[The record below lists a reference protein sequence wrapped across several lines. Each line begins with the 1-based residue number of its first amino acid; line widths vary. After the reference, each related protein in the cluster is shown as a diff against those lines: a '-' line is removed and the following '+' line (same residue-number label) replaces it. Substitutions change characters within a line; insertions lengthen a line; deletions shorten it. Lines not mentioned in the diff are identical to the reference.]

1 MKDDERFEISNLIW
15 LLGNELKPLFLCV
28 AWAKI
33 IDFIKLEDLL
43 KDIATKDWLM
53 WKQRITLIMLIS
65 LFEEQILY
73 VRERDMKL
81 KIAACQK
88 RIICVVCKLYELYQL
103 SYYLM

>member
-15 LLGNELKPLFLCV
+15 LLVNELKPLFLCV

-33 IDFIKLEDLL
+33 IDFRKLEDLL

-65 LFEEQILY
+65 LFEEQILFNNRNVAEGWSWMHNKNY
-73 VRERDMKL
+73 CAEGWRWM
-81 KIAACQK
+81 
-88 RIICVVCKLYELYQL
+88 
-103 SYYLM
+103 